1 VETLGGTAF
10 HTIAGM
16 SALLV
21 IWLIMGNRQIGELS
35 PFDFAVSITAGT
47 VVGAGIAD
55 PRIELSRTIVAL
67 GILAIM
73 QVSLSWLAIK
83 YRTVHQKVNYEPI
96 VMVENGEIIKTNL
109 RKARMPV
116 EMLLQL
122 LRDKDVFDITEVELA
137 ILEPHGKLSVLKK
150 AEYRPIKAND
160 LKVSVAP
167 NRILI
172 PVILEGQLQEEVLKK
187 MGFSPEEIDRFR
199 QSHQDKLDE
208 VFIAFMDQ
216 NHRVHVTNED
226 VQENGMFLH

>member
-1 VETLGGTAF
+1 METLGGTAF

-16 SALLV
+16 AALLV
-21 IWLIMGNRQIGELS
+21 IWLVMGNRQIGELS

-55 PRIELSRTIVAL
+55 PRVELSRTIVAL
-67 GILAIM
+67 IILAIM
-73 QVSLSWLAIK
+73 QVLLSWLAIK
-83 YRTVHQKVNYEPI
+83 YRAVHHKLNNEPI

-122 LRDKDVFDITEVELA
+122 LREKDVFDITEVELA

-150 AEYRPIKAND
+150 AEYRPITAND
-160 LKVSVAP
+160 LKVSVTP

-172 PVILEGQLQEEVLKK
+172 PVILEGQLQEAVLKK
-187 MGFSPEEIDRFR
+187 MGFSPEEVDKFR

-226 VQENGMFLH
+226 VHENGMFLH